1 MINKTN
7 INKVLKK
14 LPKDKVELAL
24 DDYKKYQENAFTV
37 RKKIEEVV
45 SEFVSKRKEL
55 LAIKTKAS
63 RLSVESSQIQK
74 KAEEQANKDV
84 KAAKELGVDANMFMK
99 PYRVVVKDTDEN
111 IAIVERIIQALA
123 KIK

>member
-24 DDYKKYQENAFTV
+24 DDYKKYQEDAFTV

-74 KAEEQANKDV
+74 KAEDQANKDV
-84 KAAKELGVDANMFMK
+84 KAAKELGVDASMFMK

-111 IAIVERIIQALA
+111 LAIVERIIQALA